1 MLKRQ
6 APAIGMPRRVPI
18 ASRQIERVVGAAV
31 EVQQVQHPAARV
43 EDARGRD
50 GRPAQGRR
58 RHTNARDTAADR
70 GGRQQTA
77 GLAAAAAFDNPLHAK
92 RLHDAIASSLAARN
106 LTVAAAGASA
116 DCVVSYAIG
125 SRLAPDLVA
134 AGYGWGPA
142 LGPPAGWGY
151 YGATG
156 GVMWAAPY
164 GHREGRVS
172 VNLFDARTQQA
183 LWHAYVD
190 ADVTAL
196 TGAEA
201 DQRIKAVVAA
211 IFEKF
216 PQTATATSVPAMGKP

>member
-1 MLKRQ
+1 MRSGRNSRLVVAAAALLAAGCALQ
-6 APAIGMPRRVPI
+6 AHTDYDQNTP
-18 ASRQIERVVGAAV
+18 VVGCRSYAFADQQAAG
-31 EVQQVQHPAARV
+31 P
-43 EDARGRD
+43 
-50 GRPAQGRR
+50 
-58 RHTNARDTAADR
+58 T
-70 GGRQQTA
+70 
-77 GLAAAAAFDNPLHAK
+77 AAAAFDNPLNAK
-92 RLHDAIASSLAARN
+92 RLREAIAAGLMARN

-116 DCVVSYAIG
+116 DCVLSYAIG

-134 AGYGWGPA
+134 SGYGWGPA
-142 LGPPAGWGY
+142 LGPPIGWGY
-151 YGATG
+151 YGAPG

-164 GHREGRVS
+164 NLREGRVS